1 MPKEFKISRIVNS
14 MIWITLAVGLVVG
27 SSGTI
32 LTMKAFKSPNPK
44 TEEIAK
50 DQIKLQIQLT
60 DLDLVKPLCTPEFIK
75 SNDDHSLICRELFC
89 RMQTRG
95 IDSKTSGA
103 DCESIGNM
111 LNKNALFRFCQKV
124 SKDDK
129 EKKRACVELYD
140 RRI

>member
-1 MPKEFKISRIVNS
+1 
-14 MIWITLAVGLVVG
+14 MIWLTLAVGLVVG

-32 LTMKAFKSPNPK
+32 LTMKAFKGSTPK

-60 DLDLVKPLCTPEFIK
+60 DLDLIKPLCTPEFIK
-75 SNDDHSLICRELFC
+75 ENDDHSLICRELFC

-95 IDSKTSGA
+95 IDSKTAGA

-124 SKDDK
+124 ANDDK
-129 EKKRACVELYD
+129 EKMRACVELYD